1 MRIWHIS
8 DTHGYH
14 NLLSIPKYVDTVI
27 HSGDASNYRDVI
39 RNEIEMYN
47 FIQWYSGID
56 IPNKIY
62 VAGNHDSSI
71 EAGRFNKQYFADKGI
86 IYLQDDEVTIVG
98 VKFYGSPYTPFFND
112 WCFMIQ
118 RHKIAKKWNEIPQD
132 TNVLITH
139 GAPKGILD
147 LTENREHELEQCG
160 DKSLLN
166 RIGTLDKLKMVLFGH
181 IHDCGDTVSNGGI
194 LIRDGI
200 TYSNGSVVK
209 DGHFGKL
216 YHNGNTFNIF

>member
-14 NLLSIPKYVDTVI
+14 NLLSIPKDVDTVI
-27 HSGDASNYRDVI
+27 HSGDASNYRDII

-56 IPNKIY
+56 IPNKI
-62 VAGNHDSSI
+62 
-71 EAGRFNKQYFADKGI
+71 
-86 IYLQDDEVTIVG
+86 
-98 VKFYGSPYTPFFND
+98 
-112 WCFMIQ
+112 
-118 RHKIAKKWNEIPQD
+118 
-132 TNVLITH
+132 
-139 GAPKGILD
+139 
-147 LTENREHELEQCG
+147 
-160 DKSLLN
+160 
-166 RIGTLDKLKMVLFGH
+166 LKMVLFGH